1 MLTDA
6 TSRLRNLISG
16 HAPHEGTF
24 SQPIPGLSVG
34 RFSRTNEEEAMSFH
48 MPSILIVAQGA
59 KAMRVGPEVYRFQ
72 QSQLLML
79 PVALPIALKV
89 TQASRFEPYLGV
101 KLSLDPY
108 KIAELALRVY
118 PEGVPAATKRSAGY
132 LLDADAGIM
141 DAAARLLACLS
152 DTSDIE
158 LLSPLVMDELLI
170 RLLRS
175 PIGPR
180 VAELGFAGSQVH
192 SVTKAIAWLRDHY
205 SEPMKVAELAEAAHM
220 SESAFRL
227 HFKSMTSMSPL
238 QYQKALRLHEARR
251 LMVSEAMDAT
261 TACSFVG
268 YASPSQFNREYS
280 RFFGSPPKRDMLG
293 LRKQASE

>member
-1 MLTDA
+1 MLTDV
-6 TSRLRNLISG
+6 TSRLASLISV
-16 HAPHEGTF
+16 HAPYEGTF
-24 SQPIPGLSVG
+24 SQRISGLSVG
-34 RFSRTNEEEAMSFH
+34 CYSRPNEEEAISFH
-48 MPSILIVAQGA
+48 VPSILIIAQGA
-59 KAMRVGPEVYRFQ
+59 KTMRVGPEIYPFH

-89 TQASRFEPYLGV
+89 TQASRLEPFLGL
-101 KLSLDPY
+101 KLALDLY
-108 KIAELALRVY
+108 KIAELALKVY
-118 PEGVPAATKRSAGY
+118 PNGVAAATKRSAGY
-132 LLDADAGIM
+132 ILDADAGIL
-141 DAAARLLACLS
+141 DASARLLECLS
-152 DTSDIE
+152 NPSDTE

-170 RLLRS
+170 RILRS

-180 VAELGFAGSQVH
+180 VAELGFADSQVH
-192 SVTKAIAWLRDHY
+192 MVTKAIAWLRDHY
-205 SEPMKVAELAEAAHM
+205 AQPMKVAELAEAAHM

-261 TACSFVG
+261 TACYSVG

-293 LRKQASE
+293 LRNHASE